1 MNKTPQ
7 ELMEAATK
15 LNVDTTP
22 STVSPSSKKRTVLHE
37 YYGVISYMR
46 ESKKLSWP
54 KIANFLE
61 DNGIKRSAFSL
72 SRFYNKKPY
81 RIK

>member
-15 LNVDTTP
+15 LNVDTAP
-22 STVSPSSKKRTVLHE
+22 PSSKKRSVLHE

-54 KIANFLE
+54 KIANFLG
-61 DNGIKRSAFSL
+61 DNGIKRCPFSI